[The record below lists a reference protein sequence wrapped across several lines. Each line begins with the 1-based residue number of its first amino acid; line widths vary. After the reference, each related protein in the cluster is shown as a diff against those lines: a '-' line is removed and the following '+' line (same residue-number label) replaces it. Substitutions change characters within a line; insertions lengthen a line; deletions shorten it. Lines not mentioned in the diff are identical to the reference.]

1 MRVYN
6 IDSAE
11 PVVRHLVE
19 VISERL
25 QQGERILW
33 LVSGGSAIA
42 VAVAVQKKLGP
53 NPGLTVGLIDERYG
67 DMGHADSNWTQL
79 TAAGFEPSAFAPL
92 SVLQNKSLE
101 ETARD
106 YEIKLAA
113 ALRDSDYRIGV
124 FGIGADG
131 HTSGI
136 LPGSPAAESE
146 RLVTYYQGP
155 DYQRVTTTPQLIQL
169 LDEAV
174 VYAMGATKKP
184 ALTALL
190 NNDLPITEQPAQA
203 LKAAKK
209 LTLYT
214 DQLEEGIPA

>member
-1 MRVYN
+1 MYD

-11 PVVRHLVE
+11 PVVRHLVN

-25 QQGERILW
+25 KRGELVLW

-42 VAVAVQKKLGP
+42 VTVAVQKKLGP
-53 NPGLTVGLIDERYG
+53 NPALTVGLIDERYG

-79 TAAGFEPSAFAPL
+79 TAAGFDPSACAPL
-92 SVLQNKSLE
+92 PVLQNRSLE
-101 ETARD
+101 ETAQD

-113 ALRDSDYRIGV
+113 ALRDSDYRIGL
-124 FGIGADG
+124 FGIGTDG

-155 DYQRVTTTPQLIQL
+155 DYQRVTTTPQLIQQ

-174 VYAMGATKKP
+174 VYAMGAAKKP
-184 ALTALL
+184 ALTAFLK
-190 NNDLPITEQPAQA
+190 NDLSITQQPAQA

-209 LTLYT
+209 LALYT
-214 DQLEEGIPA
+214 DQTDEGIPA